1 MQVSFNPYSN
11 NCYHR
16 QPAFK
21 SNENEFL
28 NAAGKVVNKTVT
40 YMFRNN
46 IEWEPFTRFLSYKY
60 RTAPKI
66 NITNYACSDGSEP
79 LTLAMSVMEFTPEIA
94 PKIFPIIAKD
104 KYQHVLD
111 FAQSGIFNIY
121 APDLYAINYFTK
133 NKFNHYFQ
141 AVPASIPDCMM
152 GVKPR
157 EPLQNKIIFKQADIL
172 EDLRNLPDEN
182 NVILCRNFW
191 TYLNKEQHHPL
202 AEMLYEKTKNNGL
215 IAIGSLENGH
225 GIPKILL
232 QHGFRETGVHNVYE
246 PVKKMTV

>member
-1 MQVSFNPYSN
+1 MQVFYNPYPN
-11 NCYHR
+11 NYYRR

-40 YMFRNN
+40 YMFRND
-46 IEWEPFTRFLSYKY
+46 IEWDKFSRFLSCKYKN
-60 RTAPKI
+60 TPKI

-79 LTLAMSVMEFTPEIA
+79 ITLAMSLIEFTPEITHKA
-94 PKIFPIIAKD
+94 FPIIAKD

-121 APDLYAINYFTK
+121 DSDLFAINYFTK

-141 AVPASIPDCMM
+141 AVKPTASDCTM
-152 GVKPR
+152 GIKPK
-157 EPLQNKIIFKQADIL
+157 EPLQNKIIFERADIL
-172 EDLRNLPDEN
+172 EDLSNLPDEN

-191 TYLNKEQHHPL
+191 AYLNKEQHHPL

-232 QHGFRETGVHNVYE
+232 QHGFRETGVYNVFE
-246 PVKKMTV
+246 PVKRMTV